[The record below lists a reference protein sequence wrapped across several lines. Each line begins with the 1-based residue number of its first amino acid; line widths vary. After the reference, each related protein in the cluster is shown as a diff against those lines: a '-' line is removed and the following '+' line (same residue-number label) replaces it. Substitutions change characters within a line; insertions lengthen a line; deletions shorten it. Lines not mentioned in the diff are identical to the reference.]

1 MKIEQTEQKNEL
13 KELSNSSA
21 VSYKDGKAI
30 PIDDSQYLIKAK
42 IDMPKMLKNME
53 QEDQEKLIDWIIEKI
68 NESQNISTI
77 NLKKENYTLE
87 DLKQNLINELNTQIN
102 NNGDLSVFNKEIEL
116 LKIILENEKD

>member
-30 PIDDSQYLIKAK
+30 PIDDNQYLIKAK
-42 IDMPKMLKNME
+42 IDIPKMLKNME

>member
-42 IDMPKMLKNME
+42 IDIPKMLKNME

>member
-42 IDMPKMLKNME
+42 IDIPKMLKNME

-68 NESQNISTI
+68 NERQNISTI